1 MLKIRL
7 QRTGRRNQP
16 HFKIVL
22 AEHTA
27 PPKSKAIEVLGFYN
41 PRKKEKGFKEERI
54 KYWLSQGAKPTD
66 TVFNLL
72 FDAHIVEG
80 KKIVKKKLSKRKRE
94 ELKKLEEEKR
104 QEELKKKEEEKAKKE
119 AEENKASTDGVEE
132 NQSEQPEQ
140 QEKTDSADEGKE

>member
-7 QRTGRRNQP
+7 QRTGRKNQA

-27 PPKSKAIEVLGFYN
+27 PPKSKAIEILGYYN
-41 PRKKEKGFKEERI
+41 PRKKEKSFKEERI

-72 FDAHIVEG
+72 FDAHLVEG
-80 KKIVKKKLSKRKRE
+80 KKIVKKSISKRKRE

-104 QEELKKKEEEKAKKE
+104 QEELKKQEEAKAEAEQKAENSNNQDSKSEPEQDKSNPEDKKE
-119 AEENKASTDGVEE
+119 
-132 NQSEQPEQ
+132 
-140 QEKTDSADEGKE
+140 

>member
-7 QRTGRRNQP
+7 QRTGRKNQA

-27 PPKSKAIEVLGFYN
+27 PPKSKAIEILGYYN
-41 PRKKEKGFKEERI
+41 PRKKEKSFKEERI

-72 FDAHIVEG
+72 FDAHLVEG
-80 KKIVKKKLSKRKRE
+80 KKIVKKSISKRKRE

-104 QEELKKKEEEKAKKE
+104 QEELKKKEEAKAESEQKAENSEAQENKVESEKDESNQDSKDKKE
-119 AEENKASTDGVEE
+119 
-132 NQSEQPEQ
+132 
-140 QEKTDSADEGKE
+140 